1 MTATTDVNL
10 TETADTTQWPEMH
23 YLFVE
28 RVGRIPDNAPV
39 AWTEL
44 HRLVP
49 EIVAH
54 NQITGYMS
62 LYRMD
67 ENVYRA
73 GVSVAAKPD
82 RLPDGVRYEQYAGGT
97 FYRFVLTGPFRH
109 LPEAT
114 GLALARVRDQKL
126 RLRADFNI
134 EHYVTDP
141 RVTPEDKM
149 ITEILFPAA

>member
-28 RVGRIPDNAPV
+28 RVGRIPDNAPL

-82 RLPDGVRYEQYAGGT
+82 RLPEGVRYEQYAGGT
-97 FYRFVLTGPFRH
+97 FHRFVLTGPFRH

-114 GLALARVRDQKL
+114 GLAFARVREQKL
-126 RLRADFNI
+126 PLRADFNI